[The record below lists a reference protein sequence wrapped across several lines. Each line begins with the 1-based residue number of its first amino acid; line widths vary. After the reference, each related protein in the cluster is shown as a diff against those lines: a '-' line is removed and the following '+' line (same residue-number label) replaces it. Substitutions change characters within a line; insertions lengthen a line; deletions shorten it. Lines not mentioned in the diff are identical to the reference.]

1 MKSIIILFFYL
12 KEPIVLIIH
21 FYYLTDNKD
30 DIRMLIAGK
39 RGVGKSSLANSI
51 AGKHMQE
58 SKSNHETVTQ
68 ISAELKCK
76 RQEMSL
82 IYFDTPGLSFDGD
95 EETAQNEYKKCLIRA
110 APGLHT
116 ILIVQKATEYTSS
129 NQAFLDTC
137 TKIFGENCWKYVIF
151 VFTHIDELKRDL
163 KDQIED
169 ADESLKRYLSKCGN
183 RYVEINNNLKE
194 TRNDQQVKIL
204 LSTVKD
210 LMKTNNGEIYTNE
223 EFQEIYKR
231 MQNAARDGN
240 LTLSEVREKILNTMA
255 SKEVITGVWKGFIRE
270 CFNMHV

>member
-1 MKSIIILFFYL
+1 
-12 KEPIVLIIH
+12 
-21 FYYLTDNKD
+21 
-30 DIRMLIAGK
+30 MLIAGK

-51 AGKHMQE
+51 AGKRIQE
-58 SKSNHETVTQ
+58 SKWNHETVTQ
-68 ISAELKCK
+68 NSAKLKCK

-82 IYFDTPGLSFDGD
+82 IYFDTPGLSFDVD
-95 EETAQNEYKKCLIRA
+95 EETAQNEYRKCLFRA
-110 APGLHT
+110 APGLHA

-137 TKIFGENCWKYVIF
+137 TKIFGENCWKYIIF

-169 ADESLKRYLSKCGN
+169 ADENLKRYLSKCGN
-183 RYVEINNNLKE
+183 RYVEINNNLKG
-194 TRNDQQVKIL
+194 TRNDQQIKVL
-204 LSTVKD
+204 LSAVKD
-210 LMKTNNGEIYTNE
+210 LMKKNNGEIYTNV

-240 LTLSEVREKILNTMA
+240 LTISEVREKILNTMA
-255 SKEVITGVWKGFIRE
+255 SNNVIAGVWKGFIRE

>member
-1 MKSIIILFFYL
+1 
-12 KEPIVLIIH
+12 
-21 FYYLTDNKD
+21 
-30 DIRMLIAGK
+30 MLIAGK
-39 RGVGKSSLANSI
+39 RGVGKSALANSI
-51 AGKHMQE
+51 AGDQMQE
-58 SKSNHETVTQ
+58 SKWNLGTVTQ
-68 ISAELKCK
+68 DSAKLECK
-76 RQEMSL
+76 RQELSL
-82 IYFDTPGLSFDGD
+82 TYFDTPGLSFELD
-95 EETAQNEYKKCLIRA
+95 EETAQKEYMNCLIKA
-110 APGLHT
+110 APGLQA

-129 NQAFLDTC
+129 NQNFLDTC

-194 TRNDQQVKIL
+194 TRNDQQIKIL

-223 EFQEIYKR
+223 EFQEIFKR

-255 SKEVITGVWKGFIRE
+255 SKKIITGVCKGFIKE